1 MTVNEGEAALDA
13 LLLLGYAVEISD
25 SGVITAT
32 LDEDVIEGRAT
43 AGTIEWRDRS
53 AMFHVRERA
62 YIARLR
68 ARVHQT
74 QVAASQEAKI
84 DRPDGSD
91 SNDRY

>member
-25 SGVITAT
+25 SGVMSAT

-43 AGTIEWRDRS
+43 TGAIEWRDRS
-53 AMFHVRERA
+53 AMFRVRERA

-68 ARVHQT
+68 ACVHQA
-74 QVAASQEAKI
+74 QVVASRGPEI
-84 DRPDGSD
+84 EWPDD
-91 SNDRY
+91 SHSNGPY